1 MRRLRRIRTT
11 SSGNVAYILFS
22 ALIVGLA
29 VGFPVG
35 YVAQHLYTNLSAE
48 APTTNLAWLQKK

>member
-1 MRRLRRIRTT
+1 MRRLRRIRRT

-35 YVAQHLYTNLSAE
+35 YIAQHIYTE
-48 APTTNLAWLQKK
+48 ASNTNLAWLQKK